1 MAVVWMVHFIR
12 HYFIL
17 SAFHGLDAPDGVET
31 PSAAR
36 VATVLFDLQGTLFGE
51 YMVSGEVQVRQV

>member
-1 MAVVWMVHFIR
+1 MASVWMVHLFATTL
-12 HYFIL
+12 YFL
-17 SAFHGLDAPDGVET
+17 PFMAWTDGVEI